1 MAYETSEQLLAEIS
15 DYWYKRPGGN
25 LYKLIDAFNEP
36 LEGIS
41 TNANKV
47 ERWRALKDAKG
58 TTLDLFG
65 ADIQTYRPSQDDDNY
80 RFIIHIMELLS
91 RAQGTIPSIY
101 KIASSALQTGE
112 GFKVWKTSIRH
123 VGIQVPFDAVKTL
136 RMQKFIIRNFQK
148 MLAMGYW
155 IDEIVFVTTTHLPL
169 YVGMGTQLKHR
180 KIERSPVKWWTGWKA
195 RTPENLHVGIY
206 TQQKEK
212 RHQRSKMIWWDGW
225 KSKTADDLY
234 VGIYGQQKVEHHEK
248 SKTLWWDGWKARAP
262 APAFIATAGR
272 IVRTQVWH
280 SSTLWRE
287 KQEQE
292 VHAGLTIGS
301 KTITQAT
308 QSLTTE

>member
-36 LEGIS
+36 LEAIS
-41 TNANKV
+41 DNANKV

-155 IDEIVFVTTTHLPL
+155 IDEIVFVTTTKLPL

-195 RTPENLHVGIY
+195 RTSDKQYIGVA
-206 TQQKEK
+206 TQIKHRNTLSSNTK
-212 RHQRSKMIWWDGW
+212 WWTGW
-225 KSKTADDLY
+225 KSESTRSQFIGV
-234 VGIYGQQKVEHHEK
+234 VGQLAK
-248 SKTLWWDGWKARAP
+248 SSVW
-262 APAFIATAGR
+262 ATAA
-272 IVRTQVWH
+272 VW
-280 SSTLWRE
+280 SKPQTAE
-287 KQEQE
+287 I
-292 VHAGLTIGS
+292 HAGLTIGN
-301 KTITQAT
+301 KKLTITT
-308 QSLTTE
+308 QSIKTE

>member
-15 DYWYKRPGGN
+15 DYWHKRPGGN

-36 LEGIS
+36 LEAIS
-41 TNANKV
+41 DNANKV

-155 IDEIVFVTTTHLPL
+155 IDEIVFVTTTNLPL
-169 YVGMGTQLKHR
+169 YVGMGAQLQHKQ
-180 KIERSPVKWWTGWKA
+180 IERSKTKWWTGWKSKTSDTQYIGIATQVKHRTVEKSKTKWWTGWKA
-195 RTPENLHVGIY
+195 KTNNPKFFAVVGQVVRTTVW
-206 TQQKEK
+206 
-212 RHQRSKMIWWDGW
+212 RSKAIWLEPR
-225 KSKTADDLY
+225 S
-234 VGIYGQQKVEHHEK
+234 E
-248 SKTLWWDGWKARAP
+248 
-262 APAFIATAGR
+262 
-272 IVRTQVWH
+272 
-280 SSTLWRE
+280 
-287 KQEQE
+287 E
-292 VHAGLTIGS
+292 VHTGLTIGDRTIL
-301 KTITQAT
+301 KTT
-308 QSLTTE
+308 QSIETE

>member
-195 RTPENLHVGIY
+195 RTSDKQYIGVA
-206 TQQKEK
+206 TQIKHHNTLPSNAK
-212 RHQRSKMIWWDGW
+212 WW
-225 KSKTADDLY
+225 T
-234 VGIYGQQKVEHHEK
+234 
-248 SKTLWWDGWKARAP
+248 GWKAESTRSQ
-262 APAFIATAGR
+262 FIGVVGQLAKSSVWATAA
-272 IVRTQVWH
+272 VW
-280 SSTLWRE
+280 SKPQTAE
-287 KQEQE
+287 I
-292 VHAGLTIGS
+292 HAGLTIGN
-301 KTITQAT
+301 KTLTTTT
-308 QSLTTE
+308 QSIKTE

>member
-36 LEGIS
+36 LEAIS
-41 TNANKV
+41 NNANKV

-65 ADIQTYRPSQDDDNY
+65 KDIQTYRPSNDDDEY

-123 VGIQVPFDAVKTL
+123 VGIQVPFDAFKNL

-155 IDEIVFVTTTHLPL
+155 IDEIKFLYEEKQTWYIGAATQDRKHEINDLASSWWKGEKENTPTGVYIATKMLTH
-169 YVGMGTQLKHR
+169 
-180 KIERSPVKWWTGWKA
+180 
-195 RTPENLHVGIY
+195 ENLELNSI
-206 TQQKEK
+206 
-212 RHQRSKMIWWDGW
+212 
-225 KSKTADDLY
+225 
-234 VGIYGQQKVEHHEK
+234 
-248 SKTLWWDGWKARAP
+248 
-262 APAFIATAGR
+262 
-272 IVRTQVWH
+272 
-280 SSTLWRE
+280 
-287 KQEQE
+287 
-292 VHAGLTIGS
+292 
-301 KTITQAT
+301 
-308 QSLTTE
+308 

>member
-65 ADIQTYRPSQDDDNY
+65 ADIQTYRPSQDDGNY

-136 RMQKFIIRNFQK
+136 RMQKFIIRNFQNL
-148 MLAMGYW
+148 LAMGYW
-155 IDEIVFVTTTHLPL
+155 IDEIKFVSTSHLKL
-169 YVGMGTQLKHR
+169 YAGLGSQEKSYESHYSKM
-180 KIERSPVKWWTGWKA
+180 KWWTGWKA
-195 RTPENLHVGIY
+195 
-206 TQQKEK
+206 
-212 RHQRSKMIWWDGW
+212 
-225 KSKTADDLY
+225 KTSLDLY
-234 VGIYGQQKVEHHEK
+234 VGVGSTSLKHESSTVPLK
-248 SKTLWWDGWKARAP
+248 WWTGWKAKADCP
-262 APAFIATAGR
+262 FYVGVIGS
-272 IVRTQVWH
+272 IVKTTTYKSKLKWSDDQK
-280 SSTLWRE
+280 E
-287 KQEQE
+287 EI
-292 VHAGLTIGS
+292 HAGLTIGN
-301 KTITQAT
+301 KTITTTT
-308 QSLTTE
+308 QSIKTE

>member
-36 LEGIS
+36 LEAIS
-41 TNANKV
+41 DNANKV

-123 VGIQVPFDAVKTL
+123 VGIQIPFDAVKSV

-155 IDEIVFVTTTHLPL
+155 IDEIVFVTTTKLPL
-169 YVGMGTQLKHR
+169 YVGMGTQIKHR

-195 RTPENLHVGIY
+195 RTSDKQYIGVA
-206 TQQKEK
+206 TQIKHHNTLPSNAK
-212 RHQRSKMIWWDGW
+212 WW
-225 KSKTADDLY
+225 T
-234 VGIYGQQKVEHHEK
+234 
-248 SKTLWWDGWKARAP
+248 GWKAESIRNQ
-262 APAFIATAGR
+262 FIGVVGQLAKSSVWATAA
-272 IVRTQVWH
+272 VW
-280 SSTLWRE
+280 SKPQIAE
-287 KQEQE
+287 I
-292 VHAGLTIGS
+292 HAGLTIGN
-301 KTITQAT
+301 KTLTTTT
-308 QSLTTE
+308 QSIKTE

>member
-36 LEGIS
+36 LEAIS
-41 TNANKV
+41 DNANKV

-155 IDEIVFVTTTHLPL
+155 IDEIVFDAATHVYGYLGAGTTDRWEEQDHLNS
-169 YVGMGTQLKHR
+169 T
-180 KIERSPVKWWTGWKA
+180 WWTGW
-195 RTPENLHVGIY
+195 RENTDKGSYLATAI
-206 TQQKEK
+206 TDNTNDIEK
-212 RHQRSKMIWWDGW
+212 QDSNWGNSW
-225 KSKTADDLY
+225 SAKTAVTNYVATVAMTSEQYIQNLSAVWWTPGKDLETSTG
-234 VGIYGQQKVEHHEK
+234 VTFG
-248 SKTLWWDGWKARAP
+248 
-262 APAFIATAGR
+262 
-272 IVRTQVWH
+272 TQ
-280 SSTLWRE
+280 
-287 KQEQE
+287 
-292 VHAGLTIGS
+292 TI
-301 KTITQAT
+301 INDV
-308 QSLTTE
+308 QSLDS

>member
-65 ADIQTYRPSQDDDNY
+65 ADIQTYRPSQDDGNY

-136 RMQKFIIRNFQK
+136 RMQKFIIRNFQNL
-148 MLAMGYW
+148 LAMGYW
-155 IDEIVFVTTTHLPL
+155 IDEIKFVSTSHLKL
-169 YVGMGTQLKHR
+169 YAGLGSQEKSYESHYSKM
-180 KIERSPVKWWTGWKA
+180 KWWTGWKA
-195 RTPENLHVGIY
+195 KADCPFYVGVVGSIVKTTTY
-206 TQQKEK
+206 KSKLKWSDDQKEE
-212 RHQRSKMIWWDGW
+212 I
-225 KSKTADDLY
+225 
-234 VGIYGQQKVEHHEK
+234 
-248 SKTLWWDGWKARAP
+248 
-262 APAFIATAGR
+262 
-272 IVRTQVWH
+272 
-280 SSTLWRE
+280 
-287 KQEQE
+287 
-292 VHAGLTIGS
+292 HAGLTVGN
-301 KTITQAT
+301 KTITTTT
-308 QSLTTE
+308 QSIKTE